1 MKEIKTD
8 VLVVGSGAAGIMAA
22 VKAAQMGC
30 QVVLA
35 SKVSHRA
42 GNSAL
47 AGGAWLVPS
56 TDFPPQEYF
65 RLVMQAGK
73 EVNDAKLVHIL
84 AGRGEP
90 MIKALK
96 GMGVPLERSG
106 ERYWTIKME
115 RSGKIPGIVLMNA
128 LLGHIKHERIKPL
141 SWLSIIEL
149 LRDEERVVGAIGVS
163 KTDGPV
169 VIDAKSVV
177 LATGGGGAIYG
188 RHDNHRRIIGDGYGL
203 ALAIGLSLRDMEFV
217 QFYPLT
223 LAEPHLPPI
232 ILYDVPKEVRAI
244 NAKGEDLFKKHSLQ
258 FDLNESIGE
267 YRDQFTLILARETER
282 GSVYLDCTR
291 VPSQKWDMHPL
302 NRFVKRSPDFRDR
315 PFPIAPAVHFFMGG
329 VEVDEDCKTAIPGL
343 FAAGE
348 VTGGVH
354 GANRAGGNALTEC
367 SVFGQIAGQSAA
379 RYAQE
384 AHRGKPDQQR
394 VKDLFRWN
402 DETPGARELF
412 CEVQNV
418 VWRHAGPIRN
428 RESLVQGL
436 SKISEME
443 KRLARLEA
451 HGRSVESHEAKGSL
465 LISKAIMTAS
475 LARQESRGALY
486 REDFPRQDD
495 NNWLTNIR
503 LTLDPETND
512 LGISHRATL

>member
-1 MKEIKTD
+1 ME
-8 VLVVGSGAAGIMAA
+8 
-22 VKAAQMGC
+22 
-30 QVVLA
+30 
-35 SKVSHRA
+35 
-42 GNSAL
+42 
-47 AGGAWLVPS
+47 
-56 TDFPPQEYF
+56 
-65 RLVMQAGK
+65 AGK
-73 EVNDAKLVHIL
+73 QVNDAKLVRIL
-84 AGRGEP
+84 AERGEP

-106 ERYWTIKME
+106 ERYWTVKME
-115 RSGKIPGIVLMNA
+115 RSAKVPGIVFMNA

-149 LRDEERVVGAIGVS
+149 LRDEERVVGALGVS

-203 ALAIGLSLRDMEFV
+203 ALAMGLSLRDMEFV

-232 ILYDVPKEVRAI
+232 ILHDVPKEVRAI
-244 NAKGEDLFKKHSLQ
+244 NAKGEDLLKKHSLP
-258 FDLNESIGE
+258 FDLNESVGE
-267 YRDQFTLILARETER
+267 YRDQFTLILAKETER

-291 VPSQKWDMHPL
+291 VPTEKWAIHPM
-302 NRFVKRSPDFRDR
+302 NRLGQRNPDFRER
-315 PFPIAPAVHFFMGG
+315 PFSIAPAVHFFMGG

-367 SVFGQIAGQSAA
+367 SVFGQIAGESAA

-384 AHRGKPDQQR
+384 ADRGKLNRQR
-394 VKDLFRWN
+394 VEDMFRWN

-412 CEVQNV
+412 REVQDMI
-418 VWRHAGPIRN
+418 WTHAGPIRN
-428 RESLVQGL
+428 GESLVEGL

-451 HGRSVESHEAKGSL
+451 KGGSLESHGAKGSL

-475 LARQESRGALY
+475 LAREESRGALY

-495 NNWLTNIR
+495 ASWLRNIR

-512 LGISHRATL
+512 FGISHRDIL